1 MMAIRKRRVW
11 VNVLAG
17 ALGGVALGMGVGRLY
32 FGFTLWGLFW
42 AVLGFLIIGWS
53 VFDQRASRPGN
64 PESEIRGGRN
74 IE

>member
-1 MMAIRKRRVW
+1 MMATRRRAW

-17 ALGGVALGMGVGRLY
+17 AVGGIALGMGVGRLY
-32 FGFTLWGLFW
+32 FGFTLWGVVW

-53 VFDQRASRPGN
+53 IFDQRISRPGN
-64 PESEIRGGRN
+64 PESEIRGGRT